1 MAAPVVSERLERY
14 ADLAIRVGTAL
25 QPGQTVFVNARVEH
39 APLARAV
46 ARAAYRA
53 GARYVDV
60 FYVDQ
65 HVRRAMIE
73 LGPEDTLEH
82 SPDWLVE
89 RTAATA
95 ENALV
100 AFTGDPEPALLADLD
115 GERVGRARML
125 RVAEVGVRLMNERAT
140 NWTGL
145 AFPSEGWAT
154 QVFGEPDIER
164 LWEAVAFCTRLDED
178 DPVAAWQEHVDRL
191 DRRAKAVNA
200 LELDRLVFTGPGTD
214 LTVGLLPATH
224 FTAALFETAGGIRH
238 VPNLPTE
245 EVFATPDARRTEGV
259 VTATKPLAAAG
270 NVVRGL
276 RVEFEGGRIVRVDA
290 EEGADVVRGQLAT
303 DGNANRLGE
312 VALVDATSRVGQT
325 GLTFFDTLYD
335 ENAACHVAYGAA
347 VSVGHREDA
356 DPEGV
361 NVANV
366 HTDFM
371 IGGPEVDVDGVTR
384 DGRVVPL
391 LRDNRWQ
398 LPE

>member
-1 MAAPVVSERLERY
+1 
-14 ADLAIRVGTAL
+14 
-25 QPGQTVFVNARVEH
+25 
-39 APLARAV
+39 
-46 ARAAYRA
+46 
-53 GARYVDV
+53 
-60 FYVDQ
+60 
-65 HVRRAMIE
+65 
-73 LGPEDTLEH
+73 
-82 SPDWLVE
+82 
-89 RTAATA
+89 
-95 ENALV
+95 
-100 AFTGDPEPALLADLD
+100 
-115 GERVGRARML
+115 
-125 RVAEVGVRLMNERAT
+125 
-140 NWTGL
+140 
-145 AFPSEGWAT
+145 
-154 QVFGEPDIER
+154 
-164 LWEAVAFCTRLDED
+164 
-178 DPVAAWQEHVDRL
+178 
-191 DRRAKAVNA
+191 VNA

-290 EEGADVVRGQLAT
+290 EEGANVVRGQLAT

>member
-164 LWEAVAFCTRLDED
+164 LWGRSRSARASTRTTRS
-178 DPVAAWQEHVDRL
+178 P
-191 DRRAKAVNA
+191 
-200 LELDRLVFTGPGTD
+200 PGRSTSTAS
-214 LTVGLLPATH
+214 TV
-224 FTAALFETAGGIRH
+224 
-238 VPNLPTE
+238 
-245 EVFATPDARRTEGV
+245 ARR
-259 VTATKPLAAAG
+259 P
-270 NVVRGL
+270 
-276 RVEFEGGRIVRVDA
+276 
-290 EEGADVVRGQLAT
+290 
-303 DGNANRLGE
+303 
-312 VALVDATSRVGQT
+312 
-325 GLTFFDTLYD
+325 
-335 ENAACHVAYGAA
+335 
-347 VSVGHREDA
+347 
-356 DPEGV
+356 
-361 NVANV
+361 
-366 HTDFM
+366 
-371 IGGPEVDVDGVTR
+371 
-384 DGRVVPL
+384 
-391 LRDNRWQ
+391 
-398 LPE
+398 